1 MLVLPTGGVGAA
13 RREDAGMEKDETAD
27 GSAGR
32 RGEADLTGWI
42 RLQMASGLRSSG
54 EIVEALL
61 AGAAG
66 DRLPDAD
73 WESAGRES
81 AERRGDE
88 RAGDER
94 ASGLQAGDELL
105 GRGELEE
112 LVARVAAQYREQQ
125 PGPSADAQALVS
137 AARGLTTI
145 GLLVALGDEEDET
158 LAREAALRRA
168 AAARAGGAII
178 TGCVYASRAAVEDMV
193 LLGRLELGV
202 AALEEDEHS
211 AVGAQL
217 ASALGGG
224 PIQAQAATLG
234 RDVVDQL
241 VAAGLPARW
250 DGGPG
255 SPVVVE
261 PIAYAAPLVD

>member
-1 MLVLPTGGVGAA
+1 MDQDEGAA
-13 RREDAGMEKDETAD
+13 EGSGN
-27 GSAGR
+27 GSADPR
-32 RGEADLTGWI
+32 RGDADLTGWI
-42 RLQMASGLRSSG
+42 RLQMASGLRSSA

-73 WESAGRES
+73 E
-81 AERRGDE
+81 
-88 RAGDER
+88 
-94 ASGLQAGDELL
+94 ASGEGAGESLS
-105 GRGELEE
+105 REELER
-112 LVARVAAQYREQQ
+112 LVARVAAQHREQQ
-125 PGPSADAQALVS
+125 PAPSADAQALVS

-145 GLLVALGDEEDET
+145 GLLVALGDEDDET

-224 PIQAQAATLG
+224 PAQAQAATLG
-234 RDVVDQL
+234 RDVVEQL

-250 DGGPG
+250 DGEPG

>member
-1 MLVLPTGGVGAA
+1 
-13 RREDAGMEKDETAD
+13 MEKDESAD

-211 AVGAQL
+211 AVGRSWPPPWVAGRSRL
-217 ASALGGG
+217 RRRPWGGTSSTSWSRPGCPLGGT
-224 PIQAQAATLG
+224 AG
-234 RDVVDQL
+234 R
-241 VAAGLPARW
+241 AHRSSSNRSPTPLPWWTER
-250 DGGPG
+250 P
-255 SPVVVE
+255 S
-261 PIAYAAPLVD
+261 